1 MFFEIFQCYLM
12 ASSGSIY
19 KGQSEVN
26 LQGLMASSSLHQSGS
41 QEILSHSTS
50 SRLSHVDDTI
60 LGGGVGGMATM
71 ASSLSTEEN
80 LLRPNSL
87 AAVGS
92 IRQQSPATAGMEF
105 LNHSFKGMYNT

>member
-1 MFFEIFQCYLM
+1 M

-26 LQGLMASSSLHQSGS
+26 LQGLMASSSLHQSGRGS

-50 SRLSHVDDTI
+50 SRLSHVAVDDTM
-60 LGGGVGGMATM
+60 LVGDGVEGVVGGMATA

-92 IRQQSPATAGMEF
+92 IRQQSPSAAGMDF
-105 LNHSFKGMYNT
+105 LNQSFKGTKI

>member
-1 MFFEIFQCYLM
+1 M

-92 IRQQSPATAGMEF
+92 IRQQSPTTAGMEF
-105 LNHSFKGMYNT
+105 LNHSFKGIIFTYKSYIFCIM

>member
-1 MFFEIFQCYLM
+1 M

-50 SRLSHVDDTI
+50 SRLSHVDDT
-60 LGGGVGGMATM
+60 LLVGGINNGGGMATM

-92 IRQQSPATAGMEF
+92 IRQQSPSAGMDF
-105 LNHSFKGMYNT
+105 LNQSFKGTNSRYINFVA

>member
-1 MFFEIFQCYLM
+1 M

-71 ASSLSTEEN
+71 ASSSSTEEN
-80 LLRPNSL
+80 ILRPNSL

-92 IRQQSPATAGMEF
+92 IRQQSPAMEF
-105 LNHSFKGMYNT
+105 LNHSFKGMYNSNTSYKWHSVEIS